1 MHHKMPL
8 QQVPQKEIRKIIAK
22 ATAKKQKDRYQSAAE
37 FRVAVEQISKI
48 SMPSATEQE
57 KFGNIIETV
66 QAILGKMGQRMYGLQ
81 CSLWLC

>member
-1 MHHKMPL
+1 M
-8 QQVPQKEIRKIIAK
+8 PQKEIRKIIAK

-66 QAILGKMGQRMYGLQ
+66 QAFCDATAFPELHEWPPQMVHVPQ
-81 CSLWLC
+81 